1 MIKVAFLFD
10 PKNDWLRQHIPQSLV
25 NRKDV
30 NLELLYDSQDTESF
44 EIVFVLGYTK
54 ILPKSFIEQNGLT
67 LVVHESD
74 LPKGK
79 GFSPVQWQILEGKN
93 NITVSLIELAQEVDS
108 GDIFEQTEIKLD
120 GSELYKDIRSAQ
132 ANATFKLVEH
142 FLDSYPLVDKRPQV
156 GKSTFYRKRSLAD
169 GELNVDLSI
178 REQFQLLRIGNNE
191 GWPSFFYMDGK
202 KYILKIYK
210 END

>member
-54 ILPKSFIEQNGLT
+54 ILPKSFIEQNGLA

-93 NITVSLIELAQEVDS
+93 NITVCLI
-108 GDIFEQTEIKLD
+108 
-120 GSELYKDIRSAQ
+120 
-132 ANATFKLVEH
+132 
-142 FLDSYPLVDKRPQV
+142 
-156 GKSTFYRKRSLAD
+156 
-169 GELNVDLSI
+169 
-178 REQFQLLRIGNNE
+178 
-191 GWPSFFYMDGK
+191 GWK
-202 KYILKIYK
+202 KIYS
-210 END
+210 